1 MSSELCLVDSNILIR
16 WVQPED
22 SRFPMIAAVLPR
34 LEKSG
39 AVLCYVSQNLGE
51 FWNALT
57 RPIDRNGYGLTPEKT
72 DRRAKEVEAR
82 FRLLPDSPVVYYEWR
97 KILVDFRISGVQVH
111 DARLVAS
118 MHVYGVKR
126 ILTFNSRDFARFNNI
141 EAVDPLH
148 FIQDTE

>member
-1 MSSELCLVDSNILIR
+1 MSHEFCLVDSNILIR

-22 SRFPMIAAVLPR
+22 TNFPVVAAAIHQ
-34 LEKSG
+34 LEQMG
-39 AVLCYVSQNLGE
+39 VILCYVSQNLGE

-82 FRLLPDSPVVYYEWR
+82 FRILPDNPLVYQEWR
-97 KILVDFRISGVQVH
+97 KLLLDHSISGVQVH

-126 ILTFNSRDFARFNNI
+126 T
-141 EAVDPLH
+141 
-148 FIQDTE
+148 